1 MFTFRERETTT
12 TTTTT
17 TAKPKSLQELRDRSH
32 GGVSSQQQ
40 PTTTETVSEKTTK
53 RSFRNQLS
61 SNLRAKLQKAKEKT
75 KTEDEKEVIEEGKK
89 VPETNRIS
97 NSYKDRFKIKDL
109 PIKSDD
115 VSKFLPKDYKVSSS
129 LGSEKSGDSLLREL
143 LSSLNNKDIDILTKE
158 ITSTTDSS
166 APSSSKSSSRPSLNR
181 FTPRAPAS
189 SSRDFS
195 KGYRKKSDAAP
206 VQLDDISKFLPAD
219 YSTTSTSKPKLGLST
234 LFDDIE
240 TDLPSDLLPKDFKP
254 KFTPKVK
261 QEEISSDLLP
271 KDYPGSKI
279 ETIALADSFLPKDY
293 KNVVNEEI
301 SSDLLPKDFVI
312 KPVTDVDPSL
322 LPPGYDPSKIP
333 AEEDLPVKPKVI
345 TDSSLLP
352 PDFKFAEIDPSLL
365 PKGYNPS
372 AEKKAPEPKQDNKKL
387 IKFNFW

>member
-17 TAKPKSLQELRDRSH
+17 TPKPKSLQELLERSH

-40 PTTTETVSEKTTK
+40 PSTTETTTTETTTR

-75 KTEDEKEVIEEGKK
+75 KTEEEKEEIEQGKK

-97 NSYKDRFKIKDL
+97 NSYQDRFKIKDL

-129 LGSEKSGDSLLREL
+129 LGSEKAGDALLREL
-143 LSSLNNKDIDILTKE
+143 LKSINAKDIDNLTKE
-158 ITSTTDSS
+158 LTSTTDSS
-166 APSSSKSSSRPSLNR
+166 APSSSKSSSRPSSNR
-181 FTPRAPAS
+181 FTPRAPA
-189 SSRDFS
+189 SRDFS

-206 VQLDDISKFLPAD
+206 VQLDDISQFLPAD
-219 YSTTSTSKPKLGLST
+219 YTTTTTSKPKLGLSS
-234 LFDDIE
+234 LFDNIQ
-240 TDLPSDLLPKDFKP
+240 TDLPADLLPKDFKP

-261 QEEISSDLLP
+261 QVELTPDLLP
-271 KDYPGSKI
+271 KDYSGPKI
-279 ETIALADSFLPKDY
+279 EQISLPESLLPKDY
-293 KNVVNEEI
+293 KKVVKEEI
-301 SSDLLPKDFVI
+301 SPDLLPKDFKI
-312 KPVTDVDPSL
+312 KPVSVIDPSL
-322 LPPGYDPSKIP
+322 LPPGYDPSKVP

-352 PDFKFAEIDPSLL
+352 PDFKFNDIDPSFL
-365 PKGYNPS
+365 PKDYNP
-372 AEKKAPEPKQDNKKL
+372 AAVKEAPEPKQENKKL
-387 IKFNFW
+387 IKFKFW